1 MKNAQFLTKQTFCQV
16 HFGMLIL
23 GCSHFGSCH
32 FFCMNS
38 SLPVVL
44 HLAMINC
51 RFHARN
57 MQFLPGLSE
66 IEISSQTPPDYETP

>member
-1 MKNAQFLTKQTFCQV
+1 MVVRA
-16 HFGMLIL
+16 L
-23 GCSHFGSCH
+23 GHAI

-66 IEISSQTPPDYETP
+66 IEISSQTPPDYKTP

>member
-1 MKNAQFLTKQTFCQV
+1 MHNFLQNR
-16 HFGMLIL
+16 HFAKCIL
-23 GCSHFGSCH
+23 GCLSLVVRALGHAI

-57 MQFLPGLSE
+57 MKFLPGLSE